1 MAPKQR
7 SRKTRDV
14 LAMLVKD
21 GWFVARKGPGDHVQ
35 YKHPT
40 KPGKVTVDSGA
51 SEIPTG
57 TLHNIYRQA
66 GWEW

>member
-1 MAPKQR
+1 
-7 SRKTRDV
+7 
-14 LAMLVKD
+14 MLVKD

-40 KPGKVTVDSGA
+40 KPGKVTVDGGA